1 MRRERFSISVFGVAP
16 YNFTRGH
23 SGKSSAADDR
33 FFGVWPILACL
44 LDHLCSQLVV
54 AYPTPPRP
62 LFFCA
67 VGAILCFCTLFCFVM
82 ASLSVKY
89 AKSTSWKMPSSHPSY
104 FPKICFMLTLHTAL
118 KVLTMYFYNM
128 LKPCPVHIKTCEL
141 SMNGIIITAM
151 LLPMGKCTLCAGDM
165 PRNITPRHKPAPPTI
180 ILNWWSNKGE
190 TGGVINDHHRKL
202 DF

>member
-1 MRRERFSISVFGVAP
+1 MSGPVKSFPLFALPCLHKLCKLLHELFDFVIMRRERFSISVFGVAP

-54 AYPTPPRP
+54 AYPTPPLP
-62 LFFCA
+62 LFFSA
-67 VGAILCFCTLFCFVM
+67 VRAILCFCTLFCFVM

-104 FPKICFMLTLHTAL
+104 FLCSQDMFHAYLIHTGLH
-118 KVLTMYFYNM
+118 
-128 LKPCPVHIKTCEL
+128 
-141 SMNGIIITAM
+141 
-151 LLPMGKCTLCAGDM
+151 
-165 PRNITPRHKPAPPTI
+165 
-180 ILNWWSNKGE
+180 
-190 TGGVINDHHRKL
+190 
-202 DF
+202 